1 MPEEMNYLLTDE
13 FMTFSTKIKDIYEKK
28 KVKKQELK
36 DFYDKVQ
43 VDLKALDSQ
52 AKELEDEF
60 QAWKKV
66 HEKQDE

>member
-1 MPEEMNYLLTDE
+1 MNLWHSPSKSKK
-13 FMTFSTKIKDIYEKK
+13 FMRREYA
-28 KVKKQELK
+28 KKQEPRE
-36 DFYDKVQ
+36 FYDKVQ

-66 HEKQDE
+66 QEKQDE